1 MTYRLLDQ
9 IQSPQDIKG
18 LSHQELAIL
27 AEDIRADIIAACSQ
41 GGGHLAPSLGAVEII
56 LAAHRRLDCPRDKIV
71 FDVGH
76 QAYAH
81 KLITGRSDRFYTL
94 RAFEGLSG
102 FPKVKESPYDAH
114 DSGHASDSLATALG
128 YAIARDLDGDDYKIL
143 TVIGDAAMSG
153 GMALEALN
161 QIGSLQKRMIII
173 LNDNEM
179 SISPSVGAFSNSL
192 ARIRSD
198 RRYRMAH
205 DKVREMLA
213 SAPAILEDKPAHL
226 GSKIKDAIKQFV
238 LPGMFFEEWG
248 ITYFGPVNG
257 HDIALLEDTIDHALL
272 MDGPVLIHAVTQ
284 KGKGFEPAER
294 NPQKFHGVGPFDPK
308 TGEVH
313 AKPSAAPAY
322 TKVFAGA
329 LIDKA
334 TQDADI
340 VAITAAMPSGTGLDA
355 FEQAFPD
362 RFLDVGIAEE
372 CAVTTASGL
381 ALAGKKPVVAIYST
395 FLQRAFDQIV
405 TNVCLEDLPV
415 IFAVDRAGLVGEDG
429 PTHHGIFDMAYLRCM
444 PGMHILAPS
453 NERELVGALHTA
465 LALHAPVA
473 LRFPRGSGEGVS
485 LDDEVSCFELGKA
498 GSSTHGDNVQILAV
512 GRMVGVARDAAA
524 LLSQD
529 GLSVGVTDMR
539 WVKPLD
545 VEAVRSATQA
555 RLIVTLEEGT
565 TRGGFGSAVL
575 ETLAAQCEERPPVLT
590 IGIDDCYVEQGS
602 VSQLLSSVGLDA
614 ASVAHRIAQRCKELD
629 LRGDLT

>member
-1 MTYRLLDQ
+1 MTFRLLDN
-9 IQSPQDIKG
+9 IQSPRDIKG
-18 LSHQELAIL
+18 LSYSELKIL
-27 AEDIRADIIAACSQ
+27 AEDIRAEIIAACSQ

-56 LAAHRRLDCPRDKIV
+56 LAAHRRLDCPRDKII

-81 KLITGRSDRFYTL
+81 KLITGRSERFCTL

-128 YAIARDLDGDDYKIL
+128 YAMARDLDGDDYKIL
-143 TVIGDAAMSG
+143 TIIGDAAMSG

-161 QIGSLQKRMIII
+161 EIGSLQKKMVII

-179 SISPSVGAFSNSL
+179 SISPSVGAFANSL

-205 DKVREMLA
+205 DKVREVLA
-213 SAPAILEDKPAHL
+213 AAPAILEDKPAHL
-226 GSKIKDAIKQFV
+226 GSKIKDAVKQFV
-238 LPGMFFEEWG
+238 LPSMFFEEWG

-257 HDIALLEDTIDHALL
+257 HDLSLLEDTIDHAML

-294 NPQKFHGVGPFDPK
+294 NPQKFHGVGPFDPQ
-308 TGEVH
+308 TGEVL
-313 AKPSAAPAY
+313 AKKSTTPSY
-322 TKVFAGA
+322 TQIFAHA
-329 LIDKA
+329 LISEA
-334 TQDADI
+334 HQDTDI

-355 FEQAFPD
+355 FEQAFPQ

-415 IFAVDRAGLVGEDG
+415 VFAVDRAGLVGEDG

-444 PGMHILAPS
+444 PGMHIIAPS
-453 NERELVGALHTA
+453 DGDELISALHTA
-465 LALHAPVA
+465 VHLNAPVA
-473 LRFPRGSGEGVS
+473 VRFPRGNVS
-485 LDDEVSCFELGKA
+485 SEPKNLAPINFEVGKA
-498 GSSTHGDNVQILAV
+498 GSSTAGADVQILAV
-512 GRMVGVARDAAA
+512 GRMVGVAHEAAQI
-524 LLSQD
+524 LSDQGMD
-529 GLSVGVTDMR
+529 VGVTDMR
-539 WVKPLD
+539 WVKPIDEDAVL
-545 VEAVRSATQA
+545 EATRA
-555 RLIVTLEEGT
+555 RLVVTLEEGT
-565 TRGGFGSAVL
+565 TKGGFGSAVL
-575 ETLAAQCEERPPVLT
+575 ESLASRQNLACSILQL
-590 IGIDDCYVEQGS
+590 GIDDRYVEQGG
-602 VSQLLSSVGLDA
+602 VQQLLAEVGLDGPQVAERILA
-614 ASVAHRIAQRCKELD
+614 AYAAKSLSSGQA
-629 LRGDLT
+629 